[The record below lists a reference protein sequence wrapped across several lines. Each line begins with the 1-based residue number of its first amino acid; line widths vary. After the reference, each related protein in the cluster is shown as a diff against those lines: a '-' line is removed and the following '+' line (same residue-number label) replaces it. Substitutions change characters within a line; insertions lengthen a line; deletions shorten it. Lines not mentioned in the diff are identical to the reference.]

1 VKLAD
6 YVVDFIV
13 KEGVHHIFELAGG
26 TITHLLDSVCLRK
39 DVTCISVH
47 HEQAA
52 AFAAEAYARVNGK
65 LGVALA
71 TSGPGALNL
80 LTGIGSCYFDSVPCL
95 FITGQV
101 NTYEYK
107 FERPLRQ
114 LGFQETGIVGI
125 VQPITK
131 YCTMITQPETVR
143 YHLEK
148 AVFLARNGRPGPVLL
163 DLPMDVQRA
172 EIDPQ
177 NLPGFW
183 ESPEFWDAQE
193 ALPTC
198 SAAII
203 DKVIQ
208 LITTAERPVILA
220 GGGVRIAGAVDE
232 LRELITYT
240 GIPVVTSLMGLDV
253 IQHEHPAFCGMI
265 GIYANRYSNMTI
277 ANSDFLLI
285 LGSRLDSRQ
294 TGTQPV
300 TFARAAYKVHV
311 DIDPDELNSKV
322 RSDLS
327 VYCHLKDFLEKLNI
341 QIKKH
346 SPPNLSH
353 WYQIIRQYQT
363 QFATFDTTVTQL
375 RNNPN
380 DLLQA
385 LSQCADD
392 NHLII
397 LDVGQNQMWAAQSFR
412 LKARQRMLLSGGMGT
427 MGFGIAAAIGAS
439 FVAPDRNV
447 IVIAGDGGIQIN
459 LQELDTIIFHQLP
472 LKIFIFNNHCLGMV
486 RQFQDCYFEGRQQST
501 VWGYHCPDLTNIAAA
516 YGCPSFTIKPET
528 DGVKTIHEALQINGP
543 VFINIELGLD
553 TTVNPKLL
561 VNKPLE
567 DMAPFLSREELG
579 KLMLIDLIAD

>member
-1 VKLAD
+1 LKLAD
-6 YVVDFIV
+6 YVIDFIV
-13 KEGVHHIFELAGG
+13 KEDVHHIFELAGG
-26 TITHLLDSVCLRK
+26 AITHLLDSACLRK

-107 FERPLRQ
+107 FERSLRQ
-114 LGFQETGIVGI
+114 LGFQETDIVGI
-125 VQPITK
+125 VRPITK

-172 EIDPQ
+172 EIDPH

-183 ESPEFWDAQE
+183 GNPEFSGVQD

-198 SAAII
+198 TAALINR
-203 DKVIQ
+203 VIQ

-220 GGGVRIAGAVDE
+220 GGGVRIAGAVAA
-232 LRELITYT
+232 LRELVAYT

-253 IQHEHPAFCGMI
+253 IGHEHPAFCGMI
-265 GIYANRYSNMTI
+265 GVYANRYSNMTI

-311 DIDPDELNSKV
+311 DIDPDELGGKV
-322 RSDLS
+322 RADLS
-327 VYCHLKDFLEKLNI
+327 VHCHLKDFLGKLNV
-341 QIKKH
+341 QIKRH
-346 SPPNLSH
+346 SPPNLSY

-363 QFATFDTTVTQL
+363 QFATFDTPETQL
-375 RNNPN
+375 RNSP
-380 DLLQA
+380 DELLQI
-385 LSQCADD
+385 LSQYAED

-412 LKARQRMLLSGGMGT
+412 LKARQRMLVSGGMGA
-427 MGFGIAAAIGAS
+427 MGFGLAAAIGAS
-439 FVAPDRNV
+439 FAVPDRNV
-447 IVIAGDGGIQIN
+447 MVIAGDGGIQVN
-459 LQELDTIIFHQLP
+459 LQELDTIIFHRLP
-472 LKIFIFNNHCLGMV
+472 VKMFIFNNHCLGMV
-486 RQFQDCYFEGRQQST
+486 RQFQDCYFEGRRQST

-516 YGCPSFTIKPET
+516 YGCAAFTIKPET
-528 DGVKTIHEALQINGP
+528 DATPMIYKAFQINGP

-567 DMAPFLSREELG
+567 DMAPFLNREELE
-579 KLMLIDLIAD
+579 KMMLIDLIAD